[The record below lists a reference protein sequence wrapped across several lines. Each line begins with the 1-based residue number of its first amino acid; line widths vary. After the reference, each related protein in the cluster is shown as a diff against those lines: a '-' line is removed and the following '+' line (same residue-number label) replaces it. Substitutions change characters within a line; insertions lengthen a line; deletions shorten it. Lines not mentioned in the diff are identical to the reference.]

1 MKNGKFAKR
10 GVATKAMVMI
20 LSLMLVIG
28 LSVGGTI
35 AWLTAETGTVE
46 NTFTVGNI
54 IIELWEN
61 DFVLSTNSLNTAK
74 KVTAENEYK
83 VVPGGKSPKNPTV
96 TVKAGSEECYVYVT
110 VENNLLLNDGTAVA
124 KLTFANGWDEVET
137 VGTKT
142 LYRYNTKV
150 TATAAQDLPVFTRVT
165 YDGEKITEANI
176 GQLNN
181 DTIIINAFAHQSAN
195 TDQDTADAAATK
207 WAFSSGT

>member
-110 VENNLLLNDGTAVA
+110 VENNLLLDNNTAVA
-124 KLTFANGWDEVET
+124 TLTYATGWTEVKVE
-137 VGTKT
+137 GTKT
-142 LYRYNTKV
+142 LYRYNTTV
-150 TATAAQDLPVFTRVT
+150 NLVNATEDKDVPVFTHVT
-165 YDGEKITEANI
+165 YADEAITKDNI
-176 GQLNN
+176 GQLNG
-181 DTIIINAFAHQSAN
+181 DKIIIKAYAHQAAN
-195 TDQDTADAAATK
+195 TTQTVADSAATA
-207 WAFSSGT
+207 WAFN